1 MAQAALA
8 LNGDSVKNIII
19 CLLSSLML
27 AGCVN
32 THQPVRNGFVQ
43 IKFDID
49 ENGQPLNLRVVESYP
64 VGYFDEASI
73 NAISK
78 QKYEPKVVNGT
89 PVKLLNQKVRFL
101 FDVTE

>member
-1 MAQAALA
+1 VALA
-8 LNGDSVKNIII
+8 LNGGSVKNIII

-32 THQPVRNGFVQ
+32 THQPVRNGLVH

-73 NAISK
+73 NAMAK
-78 QKYEPKVVNGT
+78 WKYEPKVVNGA
-89 PVKLLNQKVRFL
+89 PVKLLNQRVKFEYKI
-101 FDVTE
+101 TE